1 MRIIQKINHPTYSI
15 TIFQAGS
22 RYIVQF
28 ENGDLTQSYRYQST
42 DRSCKDLINDILPS
56 LTELVGEVF
65 GSMRSNYRQT
75 MPESTSD
82 ETQFDEII

>member
-42 DRSCKDLINDILPS
+42 DRSYEYLISDTLPS
-56 LTELVGEVF
+56 LTELAGEVF
-65 GSMRSNYRQT
+65 ETMHSNYRQT
-75 MPESTSD
+75 KPQPTSD
-82 ETQFDEII
+82 ENQFDEII